1 MNDLTQALSI
11 DTLGDLDDGTL
22 RHLVNTA
29 LQEALNDCDNRAML
43 QNARRVTI
51 TLGFQP
57 VVDDHGAMKG
67 VETTAKVNTVM
78 PPRAGRRDYLRAN
91 IHGDN
96 VRAYLPDARQDSM
109 FRAGKPSAEEAS

>member
-43 QNARRVTI
+43 TNARRVAV

-57 VVDDHGAMKG
+57 VIDDHGAMKG
-67 VETTAKVNTVM
+67 VEVTAKVNTVL

-96 VRAYLPDARQDSM
+96 VRAYLPDAHQDTL
-109 FRAGKPSAEEAS
+109 FRSDKPNPEEAS